1 MDGKGFT
8 KKVSDGD
15 KVHAGDILV
24 EANLEEIKECRISD
38 DNHDDSDKYR

>member
-15 KVHAGDILV
+15 KVHARDILV
-24 EANLEEIKECRISD
+24 EANLEEIK
-38 DNHDDSDKYR
+38 NAGYQTTT